1 MTPPQASL
9 RHVIPLVVGLLTLG
23 GPATAQEEVRVRVEE
38 NFRSV
43 PNGPVLGRLDPGTTL
58 TVLGRQGNWTEVEL
72 EAWIWTRSLQ
82 IVNREGMDL
91 VVAESEGENLRD
103 GPSGAVLGR
112 LGEGTLLLEQ
122 ERVPGWIRARR
133 QGWIWGP
140 SLVQTAAPQ
149 APDEPEVAAPSSG
162 GSGAGGRAP
171 SSTPPTGLV
180 RSGARGA
187 AVLGGPDGD
196 TLATTVPGSEL
207 EVLERQGGWAR
218 VRLEGWTWLPVEAE
232 EASSAATPGR
242 GEQGALEPLDLTE
255 RPDEYRGRVV
265 TWRVQFISL
274 EEAERVRTD
283 FFEGEPFLLTRFG
296 GAQGPFVYVAVSPER
311 LPSVQGLTPLEYLT
325 VTGRVRTGA
334 SALTGTPIVD
344 LMSLSRE
351 SGDP

>member
-1 MTPPQASL
+1 MTPPQGSL
-9 RHVIPLVVGLLTLG
+9 RRIVLLAVALLAVG
-23 GPATAQEEVRVRVEE
+23 GPAAAQEEVRVRVEE

-58 TVLGRQGNWTEVEL
+58 TVVGRQGEWTEVEL

-82 IVNREGMDL
+82 IERRDGMDL
-91 VVAESEGENLRD
+91 VVAEPEGENLRD
-103 GPSGAVLGR
+103 GPSGSVLGR
-112 LGEGTLLLEQ
+112 LGEGTLLEELE
-122 ERVPGWIRARR
+122 RIPGWIRARR
-133 QGWIWGP
+133 QGWIWG
-140 SLVQTAAPQ
+140 SSVVRTATTQ
-149 APDEPEVAAPSSG
+149 APDPASASG
-162 GSGAGGRAP
+162 GSGSGEGAP
-171 SSTPPTGLV
+171 ASTPPTGLV
-180 RSGARGA
+180 RSGARGS
-187 AVLGGPDGD
+187 AVLAGPDGD

-232 EASSAATPGR
+232 EASSAATRGR
-242 GEQGALEPLDLTE
+242 GEGGALEPDDLTE
-255 RPDEYRGRVV
+255 RPTEYRGRVV
-265 TWRVQFISL
+265 TWRLQFISL
-274 EEAERVRTD
+274 ETAERVRTD

-311 LPSVQGLTPLEYLT
+311 LASVPGLTPLEYLT